1 MSTSGSA
8 WGSRQAGL
16 QRLREFTARMG
27 SHYQRRRNIDSGTL
41 PGMSPEHVSGL
52 SPYVRH
58 RLVLEEELVRAAL
71 NHHGPRD
78 AEKFIEEV
86 FWRGYFRGWL
96 KQRPGV
102 WTAYRQGLEEDRKA
116 LQYDA
121 VLDQRVQAA
130 CEGRT
135 GLTCFDAWAQ
145 ELVETGYLHNHTRM
159 WMASIWVFTLQLPW
173 RLGADWFYRH
183 LLDGDPASNTLSWR
197 WVAGLHTRGK
207 AYWADADNIQRCTQG
222 RFAPRP
228 EQLARPGQDLSATEP
243 QGWPDLEPLT
253 PADSLLADISKSNA
267 FTGLLITEEDA
278 HPEDWPIQHLQVNAC
293 AVLAS
298 AKRRSMLPPS
308 DLVGNFEQAALW
320 DAAKRSGKPAVD
332 LTDASASQWV
342 AWSQSHG
349 ISQWLVPDTPPGPI
363 QERLSQLQP
372 VLAAAGLQLRR
383 WRRPWD
389 AAVWPYATAGFFK
402 VRQRIPMV
410 LQALRLL

>member
-27 SHYQRRRNIDSGTL
+27 SHYQRLRNIDSGTL

-71 NHHGPRD
+71 NHHGPRG

-116 LQYDA
+116 LQHDA
-121 VLDQRVQAA
+121 VLDQRMQAA

-159 WMASIWVFTLQLPW
+159 WMASIWVFTLRLPW

-207 AYWADADNIQRCTQG
+207 AYWATADNIHRCTQG

-228 EQLARPGQDLSATEP
+228 EQLAQPGQDLSHTEP
-243 QGWPDLEPLT
+243 LGWPPLQILQT
-253 PADSLLADISKSNA
+253 LPGLAPDREAPTALL
-267 FTGLLITEEDA
+267 LTEEDA
-278 HPEDWPIQHLQVNAC
+278 HPESWPLEGLDVRAC
-293 AVLAS
+293 ATLACAS
-298 AKRRSMLPPS
+298 HRSTQPTSPQVVQFEQQALADAASRSQLPTS
-308 DLVGNFEQAALW
+308 DLTHLE
-320 DAAKRSGKPAVD
+320 
-332 LTDASASQWV
+332 ASQWV
-342 AWSQSHG
+342 AWAQAHG
-349 ISQWLVPDTPPGPI
+349 ITQWLVPDTPPGPLEEQLAI
-363 QERLSQLQP
+363 LQP
-372 VLAAAGLQLRR
+372 ELQAAGLRFMR
-383 WRRPWD
+383 WRRAWD
-389 AAVWPYATAGFFK
+389 AAIWPHASAGYFK
-402 VRQRIPMV
+402 VRQRIPSV
-410 LQALRLL
+410 LEKLQME